1 MTTRGHW
8 EDTSVELF
16 DRTYNLNVRAPFLLM
31 QAAAALMARDGA
43 KVGLGLEAHSA
54 APHPGPL
61 SHGGRQHPGF
71 LGGRPRTPYNYER
84 HTSTRRLC

>member
-54 APHPGPL
+54 APHPGPRAYGV
-61 SHGGRQHPGF
+61 SAASWFPGRTAPNAIQF
-71 LGGRPRTPYNYER
+71 M